1 MTPDL
6 RSRSGMTLVEI
17 MIAMVV
23 GVMVLG
29 VSMNFTVQ
37 TFRGVESASLRED
50 LFRTG
55 RFIGSSLERDLAN
68 TGVAI
73 QSQERSGTLMAK
85 GDTLVIVSVP
95 YDSIA
100 TAPFTALTPTYSMPT
115 GLATPATAGIG
126 NCGTR
131 CVTVQGSATD
141 TVKFG
146 VGSMVQMMVDNER
159 RFINVTRKTARSSN
173 RYDIEFSVAD
183 SLMLHPANWTRP
195 DPSATPLLLRPA
207 ETSFQ
212 RISPVMYYRN
222 SQNQLIRATRL
233 DAGNVPVGDVVADG
247 VTSVSIW
254 LFYADGDSARR
265 SNPDDFDDSNDHNDL
280 AAVSYRVTLRG
291 SRAERGV
298 FPTRTFEWR
307 YAPRNLAYE
316 RNRY

>member
-1 MTPDL
+1 MPPTL
-6 RSRSGMTLVEI
+6 RARSGMTLVEV

-23 GVMVLG
+23 GIVVLG
-29 VSMNFTVQ
+29 ASMNFTMH

-50 LFRTG
+50 LFRSG
-55 RFIGSSLERDLAN
+55 RFIGSSLERDLAS

-73 QSQERSGTLMAK
+73 KSQERFGTLMAK

-95 YDSIA
+95 YDSI
-100 TAPFTALTPTYSMPT
+100 TVAPFTALTPTYSMPAGT
-115 GLATPATAGIG
+115 ATPAINGTG

-131 CVTVQGSATD
+131 CVTVQGSAGD

-173 RYDIEFSVAD
+173 RYDIEFTIAD
-183 SLMLHPANWTRP
+183 TLMLHPAGWVRP

-212 RISPVMYYRN
+212 RLSPVMYFRN
-222 SQNQLIRATRL
+222 AQNQLVRATRL
-233 DAGNVPVGDVVADG
+233 NGANVPVGDVVADS
-247 VTSVSIW
+247 VTAMSIW
-254 LFYADGDSARR
+254 LFYADGDSART
-265 SNPDDFDDSNDHNDL
+265 SNPSDADDSNDHDDL
-280 AAVSYRVTLRG
+280 AAVSVRVTLRG
-291 SRAERGV
+291 TRPDRGV
-298 FPTRTFEWR
+298 VPTKVFEWR

-316 RNRY
+316 RNR